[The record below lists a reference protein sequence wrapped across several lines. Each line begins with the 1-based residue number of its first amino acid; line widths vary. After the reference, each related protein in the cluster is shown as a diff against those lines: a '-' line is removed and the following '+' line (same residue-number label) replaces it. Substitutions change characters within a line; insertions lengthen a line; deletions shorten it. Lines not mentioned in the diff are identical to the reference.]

1 VTETDIEKL
10 LKALNQ
16 QGVEFVIIGGL
27 AAVLQGSAYVTA
39 DLDLC
44 YSRKAEN
51 LGKLAKALD
60 PFQVS

>member
-10 LKALNQ
+10 LKALHQ

-44 YSRKAEN
+44 IPEGRK
-51 LGKLAKALD
+51 
-60 PFQVS
+60 SW